1 MARVEVRGPGSF
13 AGLAKRCWQR
23 TPGSRSRLW
32 STLKKAEGPSFPCC
46 KCCPFLGTASPDSQM
61 TRQSDHGSLPADALC
76 GSPRTGWARQW
87 GSRSPPSFRSSEGRV
102 IFEACARSS
111 LGLPL
116 TLRPDEV
123 TSTHLNGASALVKV
137 HVGDAL
143 GVLRSLA
150 NNSFNSC
157 ITSPPYFQ
165 QRDYGVT
172 GQIGLEPT
180 PDDYIRR
187 LVECFREVR
196 RVLRR
201 DGTFWLGSGTASVR
215 PQEAA
220 KTYSAFRGGLPLH
233 CRPMA
238 GSFGRTS

>member
-1 MARVEVRGPGSF
+1 VLSILGHRFTGQPNDTAVGPWLAARRRTLRLSQNGLGAAVGLSKPTVIQIERGQGH
-13 AGLAKRCWQR
+13 L
-23 TPGSRSRLW
+23 RS
-32 STLKKAEGPSFPCC
+32 
-46 KCCPFLGTASPDSQM
+46 
-61 TRQSDHGSLPADALC
+61 LC
-76 GSPRTGWARQW
+76 SIIA
-87 GSRSPPSFRSSEGRV
+87 
-102 IFEACARSS
+102 A